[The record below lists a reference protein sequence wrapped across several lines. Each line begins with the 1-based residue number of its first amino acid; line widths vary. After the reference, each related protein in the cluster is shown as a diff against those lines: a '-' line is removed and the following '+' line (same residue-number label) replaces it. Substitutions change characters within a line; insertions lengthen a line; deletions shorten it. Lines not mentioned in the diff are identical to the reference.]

1 MQPNVIVAEAIG
13 WRARFAWLGAA
24 LAATIALLVVT
35 GLAREASRE
44 RAQLRQRASGSALI
58 ERSLRGHHCG
68 AHRWAAQ
75 SKAERAE
82 QRALREAERARH
94 EAERARHEAEQAEQQ
109 ALREAE
115 QARHEAERA
124 SHRALRDAERAEQ
137 RALREAERAERRAL
151 REVERALREA
161 E

>member
-94 EAERARHEAEQAEQQ
+94 EAEQAEQQ